1 MKEEKHI
8 YARYANTIGIAGDT
22 FFHNQGASK
31 PKNRAQG
38 ITIKI
43 PVPTLIGLPLVF
55 CQRPPRQ
62 NTVFPSK
69 YW

>member
-22 FFHNQGASK
+22 LFHNHGASK
-31 PKNRAQG
+31 PKNKAQG
-38 ITIKI
+38 ITIKM
-43 PVPTLIGLPLVF
+43 PVAILTGLPRVF
-55 CQRPPRQ
+55 CQRPPKQ

-69 YW
+69 Y